1 MNNIAC
7 HICGNEN
14 INYYRQ
20 KIKGGR
26 IYITARCKNGHSPIK
41 GKPFFEQWRFDIGTL
56 PFLDEEEKPRQP
68 SLFPVQPYRNYPFPV
83 EEK

>member
-7 HICGNEN
+7 YICGDEN
-14 INYYRQ
+14 ITYYRQ

-41 GKPFFEQWRFDIGTL
+41 GKPFFEQWRFDIDTL
-56 PFLDEEEKPRQP
+56 PFLDEEEKSQQLQ
-68 SLFPVQPYRNYPFPV
+68 LFPAQPYRNYPFPV